1 MLMQEEILASSS
13 GLLNYLFG
21 KNRDQS
27 LTKEKFKKLQTDLL
41 DEIVQLEFREY
52 DTENT
57 GRISEADFVNFL
69 LKNGKLMPKKR
80 AQLIKKV
87 QSRWPAKGRGVSLPS
102 FKVYFPPPP
111 HPTNFVYD
119 FYFLRYIVFFSF
131 LFLEMAKMQI
141 FKSTNFYVKN
151 GFFRSIWVLIY
162 LESYK

>member
-1 MLMQEEILASSS
+1 MVMQEEILASSS

-41 DEIVQLEFREY
+41 DEIVELEFMEY

-102 FKVYFPPPP
+102 FKVYFILFPPPLPLP
-111 HPTNFVYD
+111 HPPKFVHD
-119 FYFLRYIVFFSF
+119 R
-131 LFLEMAKMQI
+131 
-141 FKSTNFYVKN
+141 
-151 GFFRSIWVLIY
+151 GIWVYIY
-162 LESYK
+162 LESYKCRTSKRFQTKLQCL